1 MSFDTDLIVL
11 GAGPVGM
18 CAAIEAGRRGR
29 RVIVLEKREVEDPA
43 GAKCNTVAARSMEV
57 FRGFGIADQVAALGL
72 PDDFP
77 TDVVTATSVTGP
89 EFDRLELP
97 SRRERGEPRFPD
109 SDWPSPE
116 PMVRLSQIYLEPI
129 LKQAMQTTPGVTAH
143 YRTEATEVAQDAEG
157 VTVTAR
163 FPDGGLRRLRAPYL
177 LGADGGRSLT
187 RHAIGTRLMG
197 DAEIARSRSTLVRAP
212 GMRALWGNRRPGWMT
227 WVVNDRVRG
236 ILVAIDGRD
245 TWLLH
250 RALPHGVAD
259 FETVDF
265 DDSIRALLGVDR
277 SFQYEVLNHEDWIAR
292 RMVAE
297 RIQDGRIFVAGDA
310 AHLWVPFAGY
320 GMNAGIADG
329 MNAAWVIC
337 NLLEG
342 WAGPAMRDA
351 YQAERHPITEQVS
364 RHAMQSMLDM
374 VDALGGRPVPEVFSS
389 RWNPLGMV
397 MRKVMGR
404 RIGPINRAQ
413 FLPEGLN
420 FGYYYENSPIIAADG
435 KAPAYTMAGHTPSTV
450 PGCRLAHVLIG
461 ATPVQD
467 LLGPVYTLFR
477 FDPMLDTDPL
487 IASAAR
493 RGMPL
498 KLVDAPHPGH
508 PAYTHP
514 LIIARRD
521 QHVAWRGKAPPSD
534 PDALITRLSGHVE
547 GT

>member
-1 MSFDTDLIVL
+1 MSFDADLIVL

-18 CAAIEAGRRGR
+18 CAATEAGRRGR

-57 FRGFGIADQVAALGL
+57 FRSFGIAGQVAAAGL

-89 EFDRLELP
+89 EFDRLALP
-97 SRRERGEPRFPD
+97 SRRERGQPGFPD
-109 SDWPSPE
+109 SAWPSPE

-129 LKQAMQTTPGVTAH
+129 LKQAMLATPGVSAH
-143 YRTEATEVAQDAEG
+143 YRTEATGVVQDEGG

-163 FPDGGLRRLRAPYL
+163 FPDGERRLRAPYL

-187 RHAIGTRLMG
+187 RHAIGTRLTG

-212 GMRALWGNRRPGWMT
+212 GLRALWGDRRPGWMT
-227 WVVNDRVRG
+227 WIVNDRVRG

-245 TWLLH
+245 IWLLH
-250 RALPHGVAD
+250 RALRPGISD
-259 FETVDF
+259 FETVDR
-265 DDSIRALLGVDR
+265 DASIRALLGVGPE
-277 SFQYEVLNHEDWIAR
+277 FQYEVLNHEDWIAR

-297 RIQDGRIFVAGDA
+297 RIQDERIFLAGDA

-329 MNAAWVIC
+329 MGAVWVIC

-342 WAGPAMRDA
+342 WAGPAMRDS
-351 YQAERHPITEQVS
+351 YQAKRHPITEQVS

-374 VDALGGRPVPEVFSS
+374 VDALGGRPVPRVFSS
-389 RWNPLGMV
+389 RWNPVGMV

-450 PGCRLAHVLIG
+450 PGCRLAHVLIEG
-461 ATPVQD
+461 TPVQD

-477 FDPMLDTDPL
+477 FDPALDTAPL
-487 IASAAR
+487 LDAAAR

-498 KLVDAPHPGH
+498 TLVDAPRPAH

-514 LIIARRD
+514 LLIARRD
-521 QHVAWRGKAPPSD
+521 QHVAWRGQTPPSD
-534 PDALITRLSGHVE
+534 PDALIARLSGHAE